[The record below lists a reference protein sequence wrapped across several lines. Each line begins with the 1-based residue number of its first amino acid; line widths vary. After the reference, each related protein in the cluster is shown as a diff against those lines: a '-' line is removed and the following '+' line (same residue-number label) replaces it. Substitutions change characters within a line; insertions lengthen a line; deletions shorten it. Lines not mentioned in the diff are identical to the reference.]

1 MKAVGALPIFLE
13 NAKIID
19 HYKYQSSLT
28 HFFFFFFFH
37 ACNKLRKSLIYVQN
51 ERFRNESRQ

>member
-28 HFFFFFFFH
+28 HFFFFH

>member
-1 MKAVGALPIFLE
+1 MINKGFGALPIFLE

-28 HFFFFFFFH
+28 HFFFFH

-51 ERFRNESRQ
+51 ERFRNEGRQ